1 MASTSSGLDKS
12 IKIVKPESSKY
23 CNRRSTTSKNN
34 TKVKSYK
41 EPNMNTNVRSNV
53 IDLDTNFASSQGITT
68 ANHRNRHFKS
78 NIDLDASG
86 KLYLDNKEN
95 SLTKSNI
102 MTNMSLISMLKIWFK

>member
-12 IKIVKPESSKY
+12 IKIIKPESNKY

-102 MTNMSLISMLKIWFK
+102 MTNMSLISMLKI